1 MNKQIRVSSVAYEM
15 LVEIAKKAKLKPDQY
30 IEHLIHI
37 QYKNK

>member
-1 MNKQIRVSSVAYEM
+1 MNKPIRVSSVAYEM

>member
-1 MNKQIRVSSVAYEM
+1 MNKPIRVSSVAYEM

-30 IEHLIHI
+30 IEHFIHI